1 MITTL
6 PDNVIAGGNMF
17 NKRRSEIQ
25 IIGEILNISQ
35 TGARKTEIL
44 YKSNMS
50 FTQLNSYLN
59 FLINKNVLKEDMVP
73 DENGSS
79 IKIYKNTDRVNQL
92 LGDINKILNYFE

>member
-1 MITTL
+1 
-6 PDNVIAGGNMF
+6 MF

-25 IIGEILNISQ
+25 IIGEILSISQ

-50 FTQLNSYLN
+50 FTQLNSYLS
-59 FLINKNVLKEDMVP
+59 FLINKNVLKEDMMS
-73 DENGSS
+73 DENGSN
-79 IKIYKNTDRVNQL
+79 IKVYRNTERGNQL

>member
-1 MITTL
+1 
-6 PDNVIAGGNMF
+6 MF

-50 FTQLNSYLN
+50 FTQLNSYLS
-59 FLINKNVLKEDMVP
+59 FLINKNVLKEDMMS
-73 DENGSS
+73 DENGSN
-79 IKIYKNTDRVNQL
+79 IKVYRNTDRGNQL
-92 LGDINKILNYFE
+92 LGDINKILNYLE

>member
-79 IKIYKNTDRVNQL
+79 IKIYKNTDRGNQL